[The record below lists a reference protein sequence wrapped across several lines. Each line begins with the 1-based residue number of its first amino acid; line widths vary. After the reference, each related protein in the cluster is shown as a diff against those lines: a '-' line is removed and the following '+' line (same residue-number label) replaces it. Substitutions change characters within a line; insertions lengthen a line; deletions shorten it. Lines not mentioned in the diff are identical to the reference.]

1 MSEKFTTE
9 QLNELR
15 TGYGTIKSID
25 PCQPTY
31 ARLVATL
38 DGMSQEQLK
47 QLRDERIPWLGRLAI
62 NRISQEG

>member
-1 MSEKFTTE
+1 MYLLVGLWEISPAAVRASEGPTMSEKFTTE

-38 DGMSQEQLK
+38 DGMSQ
-47 QLRDERIPWLGRLAI
+47 A
-62 NRISQEG
+62 